1 MLSPLL
7 LTLAAQAAPAEV
19 SERPNV
25 LFILVDDL
33 GVMDVT
39 PHNPNSFYETP
50 SIERL
55 AASGMRFSNG
65 YAACPVCSP
74 TRASILTGKYPQRMG
89 ITDYISPNG
98 GNQPE
103 KWRRPTRLLPAPY
116 TDRLAHAEVTL
127 AEALGEQ
134 GYATFFAG
142 KWHLGPEGW
151 WPEDQGFDENQGG
164 ITRGGPYGGKRYF
177 SPYGNPRLEDGP
189 EGEHLPA
196 RLAQETVQFIAENR
210 EGPWLA
216 YLSFYSVHTPLL
228 AREDLIEKY
237 RAKKKELGLTE
248 LWGQEGARAVRLV
261 QEHAVYAGMV
271 EAMDQAV
278 GTVLD
283 ALEATEQAERTIVV
297 FFSDNGGLS
306 TSEGHPTSNLP
317 FRAGKGWMYEGGIR
331 EPLLVRVPGLTPA
344 GSVNETVV
352 SSVDFFP
359 TLLDL
364 CGVKFAPAVDG
375 RSFAAALRGV
385 ELDRGPIYWHYPH
398 YGNQGGLPSAAVR
411 DGDWKL
417 IRWFETG
424 QEELFRLDLDPSEQY
439 DLAPRYPEERARLA
453 ASLDTWLIEVDAKFA
468 TPNNK
473 PLDQTNG
480 PKGVARLSWLAGH
493 WSREQDGVRFEE
505 AWLGPRG
512 GTMLGS
518 NRTATVEQTL
528 ATEQLRIFEADG
540 EVWYEASPSGQATAR
555 FRLTS
560 ANGNRAV
567 FENPEHDFPQV
578 IEYTRDGNDLRAVIR
593 GANAD
598 GTTTEIEFGW
608 TLQP

>member
-1 MLSPLL
+1 MLSSLL
-7 LTLAAQAAPAEV
+7 LSLVAQSAPAEAPA
-19 SERPNV
+19 RPNV

-39 PHNPNSFYETP
+39 PNNPASFYETP
-50 SIERL
+50 ALERL
-55 AASGMRFSNG
+55 AASGMRFTNG

-74 TRASILTGKYPQRMG
+74 TRASILTGKYPQRVG

-116 TDRLAHAEVTL
+116 TDRLAHEEVTL
-127 AEALGEQ
+127 AEALKDA

-196 RLAQETVQFIAENR
+196 RLARETVDFIAANR
-210 EGPWLA
+210 EQPWLA

-237 RAKKKELGLTE
+237 RAKKQELGLSDI
-248 LWGQEGARAVRLV
+248 WGQEGQRAVRLV

-278 GTVLD
+278 GAVLD
-283 ALEATEQAERTIVV
+283 ALDDTGQAERTIVV

-306 TSEGHPTSNLP
+306 TSEGHPTSNMP

-331 EPLLVRVPGLTPA
+331 EPLLVRAPGLTAA

-359 TLLDL
+359 TLLEL
-364 CGVKFAPAVDG
+364 CGVASDPALDG
-375 RSFAAALRGV
+375 KSFVAALAGD

-411 DGDWKL
+411 HGDWKM

-424 QEELFRLDLDPSEQY
+424 KEELFRLDLDPSEQY
-439 DLAPRYPEERARLA
+439 DLADRYPKELA
-453 ASLDTWLIEVDAKFA
+453 KLSASLDTWLVDVGAKYA
-468 TPNNK
+468 TLNDK
-473 PLDQTNG
+473 PIANTGG
-480 PKGVARLSWLAGH
+480 PKGVERLSWMAGH
-493 WSREQDGVRFEE
+493 WSNDQGETSMEE
-505 AWLGPRG
+505 AWLAPRG
-512 GTMLGS
+512 GTMLGV
-518 NRTATVEQTL
+518 NRTSGKEETY
-528 ATEQLRIFEADG
+528 ATEHLSIFEEDG
-540 EVWYEASPSGQATAR
+540 EIWYEASPSGQATTR
-555 FRLTS
+555 FKLIS
-560 ANGNRAV
+560 ANGQRVV

-578 IEYTRDGNDLRAVIR
+578 IEYTRDGNELRAVIR
-593 GANAD
+593 GKLEGKDAEA
-598 GTTTEIEFGW
+598 EFRW
-608 TLQP
+608 TLRP

>member
-1 MLSPLL
+1 MLSTLL
-7 LTLAAQAAPAEV
+7 LSLVAQSAPTEAPA
-19 SERPNV
+19 RPNV

-39 PHNPNSFYETP
+39 PNNPESFYDTP
-50 SIERL
+50 ELERL
-55 AASGMRFSNG
+55 AASGMRFTNG

-74 TRASILTGKYPQRMG
+74 TRASILTGKYPQRLG
-89 ITDYISPNG
+89 ITDYISANR

-116 TDRLAHAEVTL
+116 TDRLAHEEVTL
-127 AEALGEQ
+127 AEALKGA

-196 RLAQETVQFIAENR
+196 RLARETADFIAENQQQ
-210 EGPWLA
+210 PWLA

-237 RAKKKELGLTE
+237 RARKQELGLAE
-248 LWGQEGARAVRLV
+248 VWGQEGQRAVRLV

-283 ALEATEQAERTIVV
+283 ALDETGQAERTIVV

-331 EPLLVRVPGLTPA
+331 EPLLVRAPGLTAA

-359 TLLDL
+359 TLLEL
-364 CGVKFAPAVDG
+364 CGVESSAELDG
-375 RSFAAALRGV
+375 ESFVAALAGEEV
-385 ELDRGPIYWHYPH
+385 ERGPIYWHYPH

-439 DLAPRYPEERARLA
+439 DLAARYPEKLA
-453 ASLDTWLIEVDAKFA
+453 ELSGSLDGWLEDVGAQFA
-468 TPNNK
+468 TLNDK
-473 PLDQTNG
+473 PLAETNG
-480 PKGVARLSWLAGH
+480 PKGVERLSWMAGH
-493 WSREQDGVRFEE
+493 WSNDQENLSMEE
-505 AWLGPRG
+505 AWLAPRG
-512 GTMLGS
+512 GTMLGV
-518 NRTATVEQTL
+518 NRAAGKDETYS
-528 ATEQLRIFEADG
+528 TEYLSIFEEDG
-540 EVWYEASPSGQATAR
+540 EIWYQASPSGQATTR

-560 ANGNRAV
+560 ANGQRAV
-567 FENPEHDFPQV
+567 FENPEHDFPQR
-578 IEYTRDGNDLRAVIR
+578 IEYTRDGDQLRAVIR
-593 GANAD
+593 GELD
-598 GTTTEIEFGW
+598 GKDAEVEFRW
-608 TLQP
+608 TLRP